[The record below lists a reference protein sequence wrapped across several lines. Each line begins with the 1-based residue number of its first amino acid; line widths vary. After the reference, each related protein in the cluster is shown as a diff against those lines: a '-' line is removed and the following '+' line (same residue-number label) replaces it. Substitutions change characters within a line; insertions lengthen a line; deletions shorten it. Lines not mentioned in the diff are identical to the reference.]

1 MPTTSPRML
10 NSGPPELPGLMGT
23 SVWMNGTYP
32 ESSVR
37 PLALT
42 MPAVALFSKPN
53 GAPIASTHSPT
64 LSPRESPILTVGR
77 SLAGMRRIAI
87 SDFGSTPTTLAMY
100 SRRSVRRTVTS
111 LAPSTTCALVMM
123 TPSAR
128 TMNPEPSPR
137 IGCGCGIW
145 NGRPRKNGANGLLG
159 PNGLLPLGLSLGLGL
174 LSSELSSPWELQE
187 VDTLLTTV
195 TLTTAGPYFC
205 TMLLKSGS
213 IVAGLAAAGAG
224 VTGLAAAAAVLAAL
238 GIAAL
243 LAAVATARVSP
254 ARYRAPAG
262 TAMVTAPR
270 MAARSGFL
278 DRLGRL
284 MAVLRQGWGLGG

>member
-1 MPTTSPRML
+1 
-10 NSGPPELPGLMGT
+10 
-23 SVWMNGTYP
+23 
-32 ESSVR
+32 
-37 PLALT
+37 

-64 LSPRESPILTVGR
+64 FSVRESPSFTVGR
-77 SLAGMRRIAI
+77 SLAGILMIAI
-87 SDFGSTPTTLAMY
+87 SDFGSTPTTLAVY

-128 TMNPEPSPR
+128 MMNPEPSPR

-159 PNGLLPLGLSLGLGL
+159 PNGLPLGLSLGLAL

-187 VDTLLTTV
+187 VDTLATTLM
-195 TLTTAGPYFC
+195 LTTAGPYFC

-224 VTGLAAAAAVLAAL
+224 VTGLAAAAAVLAAP

-243 LAAVATARVSP
+243 LAAVATARVAP

-270 MAARSGFL
+270 MAAMSGFL
-278 DRLGRL
+278 IRLSRL
-284 MAVLRQGWGLGG
+284 MAILRKGWGLGG

>member
-1 MPTTSPRML
+1 
-10 NSGPPELPGLMGT
+10 
-23 SVWMNGTYP
+23 
-32 ESSVR
+32 
-37 PLALT
+37 

-87 SDFGSTPTTLAMY
+87 SDFGSTPTTLAVY

-123 TPSAR
+123 TPSGR
-128 TMNPEPSPR
+128 MTKPEPSPR

-159 PNGLLPLGLSLGLGL
+159 PKGLLSPGLSLGL
-174 LSSELSSPWELQE
+174 SSELSPEFQE
-187 VDTLLTTV
+187 VDTLLTTLM
-195 TLTTAGPYFC
+195 LTTAGPYFC

-213 IVAGLAAAGAG
+213 IAAGPEAAGAG
-224 VTGLAAAAAVLAAL
+224 AAGLAVTAAVAGAPVLAAL
-238 GIAAL
+238 P
-243 LAAVATARVSP
+243 AAVATARVAP
-254 ARYRAPAG
+254 ARYSAPAG
-262 TAMVTAPR
+262 TAMVSAPR
-270 MAARSGFL
+270 MAAMSGFL
-278 DRLGRL
+278 IALGRF
-284 MAVLRQGWGLGG
+284 MAALRNLRGLAC

>member
-64 LSPRESPILTVGR
+64 LSERDSPSLTVGR
-77 SLAGMRRIAI
+77 SLAEIFRIAM
-87 SDFGSTPTTLAMY
+87 SDLGSTPTTLAVY

-111 LAPSTTCALVMM
+111 LAPFTTCALVMM
-123 TPSAR
+123 TPSGR
-128 TMNPEPSPR
+128 MMNPEPSPR

-145 NGRPRKNGANGLLG
+145 NGRPRKNGANGLVG
-159 PNGLLPLGLSLGLGL
+159 PKGLLSLGLSL
-174 LSSELSSPWELQE
+174 LSSELSPEFQE
-187 VDTLLTTV
+187 VDSLLTTLM
-195 TLTTAGPYFC
+195 LTTAGPYFC

-213 IVAGLAAAGAG
+213 IVAG
-224 VTGLAAAAAVLAAL
+224 
-238 GIAAL
+238 
-243 LAAVATARVSP
+243 P
-254 ARYRAPAG
+254 
-262 TAMVTAPR
+262 
-270 MAARSGFL
+270 
-278 DRLGRL
+278 
-284 MAVLRQGWGLGG
+284 

>member
-1 MPTTSPRML
+1 
-10 NSGPPELPGLMGT
+10 
-23 SVWMNGTYP
+23 
-32 ESSVR
+32 
-37 PLALT
+37 
-42 MPAVALFSKPN
+42 
-53 GAPIASTHSPT
+53 
-64 LSPRESPILTVGR
+64 
-77 SLAGMRRIAI
+77 
-87 SDFGSTPTTLAMY
+87 MY

-123 TPSAR
+123 TPSGR

-137 IGCGCGIW
+137 IGCGCGIR
-145 NGRPRKNGANGLLG
+145 NGWPRKNGANGLLG
-159 PNGLLPLGLSLGLGL
+159 PNGLLSLGLTLGLSLGLAL

-187 VDTLLTTV
+187 VDTLLTTLM
-195 TLTTAGPYFC
+195 LTTAGPYFC

-213 IVAGLAAAGAG
+213 IVAGLAVAGAG
-224 VTGLAAAAAVLAAL
+224 VTGLAAAAAVLAAP

-270 MAARSGFL
+270 MAAMSGFL
-278 DRLGRL
+278 IRLSRL
-284 MAVLRQGWGLGG
+284 MAVLRKGWGLGG

>member
-1 MPTTSPRML
+1 
-10 NSGPPELPGLMGT
+10 
-23 SVWMNGTYP
+23 
-32 ESSVR
+32 
-37 PLALT
+37 
-42 MPAVALFSKPN
+42 
-53 GAPIASTHSPT
+53 
-64 LSPRESPILTVGR
+64 
-77 SLAGMRRIAI
+77 
-87 SDFGSTPTTLAMY
+87 MY

-123 TPSAR
+123 TPSGR

-145 NGRPRKNGANGLLG
+145 NGGPRKNGANGLLG
-159 PNGLLPLGLSLGLGL
+159 PNGLPLGLSLGLALGLAL

-187 VDTLLTTV
+187 VDTLATTLM
-195 TLTTAGPYFC
+195 LTTAGPYFC

-224 VTGLAAAAAVLAAL
+224 VTGLAAAAAVLAAP

-243 LAAVATARVSP
+243 LAAVATARVAP
-254 ARYRAPAG
+254 ARYTAPAG

-270 MAARSGFL
+270 MAAMSGFL
-278 DRLGRL
+278 IRLSRL
-284 MAVLRQGWGLGG
+284 MAVLRKGWGLGG

>member
-64 LSPRESPILTVGR
+64 LSPCESPLLTVGR
-77 SLAGMRRIAI
+77 SLAGILRMAM
-87 SDFGSTPTTLAMY
+87 SDFGSTPTTLAVY

-123 TPSAR
+123 TPSGWM
-128 TMNPEPSPR
+128 MNPEPSPR
-137 IGCGCGIW
+137 IGCGFGIW

-159 PNGLLPLGLSLGLGL
+159 PKGPLSPGLSLF
-174 LSSELSSPWELQE
+174 SSEFSSPWEFQD
-187 VDTLLTTV
+187 VDTLLTTLM
-195 TLTTAGPYFC
+195 LTTAGPYLC
-205 TMLLKSGS
+205 TMVLKSGS
-213 IVAGLAAAGAG
+213 IVPGPETAGAAVAGLAAAAL
-224 VTGLAAAAAVLAAL
+224 VVAAV
-238 GIAAL
+238 
-243 LAAVATARVSP
+243 VATARVAA
-254 ARYRAPAG
+254 ARYSAPTG

-270 MAARSGFL
+270 AAAMSGFL
-278 DRLGRL
+278 TRFDSF
-284 MAVLRQGWGLGG
+284 MASPP

>member
-1 MPTTSPRML
+1 
-10 NSGPPELPGLMGT
+10 
-23 SVWMNGTYP
+23 
-32 ESSVR
+32 
-37 PLALT
+37 

-87 SDFGSTPTTLAMY
+87 SDFGSTPTTLAVY

-123 TPSAR
+123 TPSGR
-128 TMNPEPSPR
+128 MMNPEPSPR

-159 PNGLLPLGLSLGLGL
+159 PKGLLSLGLSL
-174 LSSELSSPWELQE
+174 LSPELSPESSPGLSPELQE
-187 VDTLLTTV
+187 VDTLLTTLM
-195 TLTTAGPYFC
+195 LTTAGPYFC

-213 IVAGLAAAGAG
+213 IVAGPAAAGAG
-224 VTGLAAAAAVLAAL
+224 VAGLAAALVPVAPPV
-238 GIAAL
+238 IAARV
-243 LAAVATARVSP
+243 AVVATARVAP
-254 ARYRAPAG
+254 ARYSAPAG
-262 TAMVTAPR
+262 TATLSAPR
-270 MAARSGFL
+270 MAAMSGFL
-278 DRLGRL
+278 ITLGRF
-284 MAVLRQGWGLGG
+284 MAILRKVSAGKGPWRLT

>member
-87 SDFGSTPTTLAMY
+87 SDFGSTPTTLAVY

-111 LAPSTTCALVMM
+111 LAPLTTCALVMM
-123 TPSAR
+123 TPSGR
-128 TMNPEPSPR
+128 MMNPEPSPR

-159 PNGLLPLGLSLGLGL
+159 PKGLASLGLSL
-174 LSSELSSPWELQE
+174 SSPGLSSPWEYQE
-187 VDTLLTTV
+187 VDTLLTTLM
-195 TLTTAGPYFC
+195 LTTAGPYFC

-213 IVAGLAAAGAG
+213 IAAGPEAAGAGAAGLAAA
-224 VTGLAAAAAVLAAL
+224 VLLSAAL
-238 GIAAL
+238 VAG
-243 LAAVATARVSP
+243 VATARVAP
-254 ARYRAPAG
+254 ARDSAPAG
-262 TAMVTAPR
+262 TAMVSGPR
-270 MAARSGFL
+270 MAAMSGFL
-278 DRLGRL
+278 ITLGRF
-284 MAVLRQGWGLGG
+284 MAILRKAKGPCRLT